1 MAPDE
6 IDRYSTSARMTA
18 SMLPNALAE
27 VLPLREGVPATAA
40 VVDACAREC
49 LGRSAASD
57 EVDDDLRMAANG
69 PGTAAV

>member
-1 MAPDE
+1 
-6 IDRYSTSARMTA
+6 
-18 SMLPNALAE
+18 MLPNALAE
-27 VLPLREGVPATAA
+27 VLPLREGVAATAA